1 MSSFTCPGID
11 SEAKDVNVRLEA
23 EGFLLLPSKLILN
36 RSASK
41 ASSVLLLGVHFY
53 PAVSSDGQTDRQIEI
68 ISSQSHL
75 HGRANNVYYGGKPH

>member
-41 ASSVLLLGVHFY
+41 ASSVLLLGVHSH
-53 PAVSSDGQTDRQIEI
+53 PAVSTGQTDRQIEI
-68 ISSQSHL
+68 ISSRSYL
-75 HGRANNVYYGGKPH
+75 HRRANNVER

>member
-11 SEAKDVNVRLEA
+11 SEAKDVHVRLEA

-53 PAVSSDGQTDRQIEI
+53 PAVSSDGQTDGQTDRDHKLAI
-68 ISSQSHL
+68 L
-75 HGRANNVYYGGKPH
+75 FT